1 MKKYEIVKEH
11 KEFDDILTNGSYY
24 KNNYYII
31 YNKDSNYNFPRFGI
45 AAGKKLGNAVI
56 RNKIKRQVRMIISS
70 NKNLTLSAS
79 ETIISGGIRV
89 DAIYTNVTHS
99 GHTGTS
105 ESVSIKTGNNK
116 IVTLKFEYGVCVSI
130 SVAEAK

>member
-70 NKNLTLSAS
+70 NKNLF
-79 ETIISGGIRV
+79 
-89 DAIYTNVTHS
+89 
-99 GHTGTS
+99 
-105 ESVSIKTGNNK
+105 KNNK
-116 IVTLKFEYGVCVSI
+116 DYIIIVKKAFLDIDYETKNNEFVKLLEK
-130 SVAEAK
+130 

>member
-11 KEFDDILTNGSYY
+11 KEFDDILSNGSYY

-70 NKNLTLSAS
+70 NKNLF
-79 ETIISGGIRV
+79 
-89 DAIYTNVTHS
+89 
-99 GHTGTS
+99 
-105 ESVSIKTGNNK
+105 KNNK
-116 IVTLKFEYGVCVSI
+116 DYIIMIRKGCLESTFQNRLEKLEKKLKENI
-130 SVAEAK
+130 

>member
-70 NKNLTLSAS
+70 NKNLF
-79 ETIISGGIRV
+79 
-89 DAIYTNVTHS
+89 
-99 GHTGTS
+99 
-105 ESVSIKTGNNK
+105 KNNK
-116 IVTLKFEYGVCVSI
+116 DYIIIVKKAFLDIDYKTKNNEFVKLLEK
-130 SVAEAK
+130 

>member
-70 NKNLTLSAS
+70 NKNLF
-79 ETIISGGIRV
+79 
-89 DAIYTNVTHS
+89 
-99 GHTGTS
+99 
-105 ESVSIKTGNNK
+105 KNNK
-116 IVTLKFEYGVCVSI
+116 DYIIIVKKAFLDIDFKNKNNELI
-130 SVAEAK
+130 KLLEK